1 MGFVHALI
9 GNNEEAVDAFHKALG
24 ICRDDTFSTTMLSYV
39 IEQLSEDT
47 PPFQGIISAIVFA
60 LTQSSVMMCIGK
72 MRHAVCMTDI
82 TVTFMMLWKAG
93 IWIDIVFK
101 SKHHFLPY
109 RSL

>member
-47 PPFQGIISAIVFA
+47 PPFQGIISVIVFA
-60 LTQSSVMMCIGK
+60 VARFSVILCIGK
-72 MRHAVCMTDI
+72 M
-82 TVTFMMLWKAG
+82 
-93 IWIDIVFK
+93 
-101 SKHHFLPY
+101 
-109 RSL
+109 

>member
-47 PPFQGIISAIVFA
+47 PPFQGIISVIVF
-60 LTQSSVMMCIGK
+60 SSTESSGIIRVGK
-72 MRHAVCMTDI
+72 M
-82 TVTFMMLWKAG
+82 
-93 IWIDIVFK
+93 
-101 SKHHFLPY
+101 
-109 RSL
+109 

>member
-47 PPFQGIISAIVFA
+47 PPFQGIISITVFA
-60 LTQSSVMMCIGK
+60 LTKSSVII
-72 MRHAVCMTDI
+72 H
-82 TVTFMMLWKAG
+82 
-93 IWIDIVFK
+93 IDK
-101 SKHHFLPY
+101 L
-109 RSL
+109 

>member
-47 PPFQGIISAIVFA
+47 PPFQGIVSVTIFA
-60 LTQSSVMMCIGK
+60 LTESSVIICVGEM
-72 MRHAVCMTDI
+72 
-82 TVTFMMLWKAG
+82 
-93 IWIDIVFK
+93 
-101 SKHHFLPY
+101 
-109 RSL
+109 

>member
-47 PPFQGIISAIVFA
+47 PPFQGIISITVLA
-60 LTQSSVMMCIGK
+60 LTESCVIIRVGK
-72 MRHAVCMTDI
+72 M
-82 TVTFMMLWKAG
+82 
-93 IWIDIVFK
+93 
-101 SKHHFLPY
+101 
-109 RSL
+109 

>member
-47 PPFQGIISAIVFA
+47 PPFQGTISVTVFA
-60 LTQSSVMMCIGK
+60 LTKSSVIIRVGEM
-72 MRHAVCMTDI
+72 
-82 TVTFMMLWKAG
+82 
-93 IWIDIVFK
+93 
-101 SKHHFLPY
+101 
-109 RSL
+109 